1 MEVKCKV
8 PSESVL
14 KSKKQ
19 FVSELS
25 QKIQSSNVGVL
36 VSYKGINV
44 ESDTK
49 LRKEMREAGVDYFV
63 VKNSMLRFAS
73 KEAGLDFGDTLTG
86 TTAIALSPEDPVGV
100 AKILSKYAKELKDT
114 TEFSIKTGFM
124 DGEILDVKTICEIG
138 ALPTKEQLIGQLV
151 SVLVAPIRGLA
162 IALNAVAEKNSDG
175 SDNDAQPTGGAEE
188 KPSED

>member
-1 MEVKCKV
+1 MEVKCEV
-8 PSESVL
+8 PSERVL
-14 KSKKQ
+14 NSKKQ

-25 QKIQSSNVGVL
+25 QKIKSSNVGVL

-44 ESDTK
+44 ENDTK
-49 LRKEMREAGVDYFV
+49 LRKEMREAGIDYFV

-73 KEAGLDFGDTLTG
+73 KEAGFDFSDNLTG
-86 TTAIALSPEDPVGV
+86 TTAIALSPEDPVCV

-124 DGEILDVKTICEIG
+124 DGKILDVKTICEIG
-138 ALPTKEQLIGQLV
+138 ALPTKEQLVGQLL

-162 IALNAVAEKNSDG
+162 IALNAVAEKNADG
-175 SDNDAQPTGGAEE
+175 ADGDAKAADEPEE
-188 KPSED
+188 EQSEN